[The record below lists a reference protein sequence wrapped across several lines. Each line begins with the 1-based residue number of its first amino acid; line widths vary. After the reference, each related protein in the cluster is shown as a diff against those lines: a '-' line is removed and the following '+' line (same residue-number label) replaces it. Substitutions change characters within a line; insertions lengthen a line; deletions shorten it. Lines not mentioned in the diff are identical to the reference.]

1 MVVDLVLIALGIA
14 LQPFRLSAFVL
25 ILCSKGGTKKGLGFI
40 LGWMACLVLVVAL
53 VVLITGG
60 EPVRFRTIPS
70 TLVLIS
76 KLAVGIALLVLA
88 AVQWTQ
94 RSRARRPPAWLSRL
108 DTMSPWAA
116 AVIAAIMQPWT
127 LVAAAAVTAAQARL
141 SSVGDYLALASFCLL
156 ATSSF
161 IVLEL
166 YAAFA
171 PAASTRLAALRSWLD
186 AHGNEVLIIVCL
198 VVGVWLTGQSIRLLA
213 IAGGT

>member
-1 MVVDLVLIALGIA
+1 VVVDLVLIALGIA